1 MVFNTFLE
9 EISMDQ
15 KTETIITQLK
25 NALERQEPGT
35 NDHQWIMGICQYRFK
50 TSQKGVRTFFR
61 TFIMLIILDNVD
73 N

>member
-35 NDHQWIMGICQYRFK
+35 NDHQWIIGAQGDGSIVHFAGWK
-50 TSQKGVRTFFR
+50 S
-61 TFIMLIILDNVD
+61 
-73 N
+73 